1 MGVHSIQVRNE
12 GRVFD
17 VWKIDEDITNIM
29 MFYDAIK
36 EDLSDEEHQYTL
48 DVTAYIRGGE
58 HVVKVNND
66 DSLMK
71 MFTLNTNPTDLIL
84 LEVKMVKIVPLA
96 V

>member
-1 MGVHSIQVRNE
+1 MNKIYKNVKFVFFSNMGVHSIQVRNE

-36 EDLSDEEHQYTL
+36 EDLSDEEHQYML

-58 HVVKVNND
+58 
-66 DSLMK
+66 
-71 MFTLNTNPTDLIL
+71 
-84 LEVKMVKIVPLA
+84 
-96 V
+96 